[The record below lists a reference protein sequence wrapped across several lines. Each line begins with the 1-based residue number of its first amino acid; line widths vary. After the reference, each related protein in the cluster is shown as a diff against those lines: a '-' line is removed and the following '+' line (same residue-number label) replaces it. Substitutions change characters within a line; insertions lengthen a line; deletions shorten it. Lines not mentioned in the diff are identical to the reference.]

1 MNNKT
6 NWKKLANKDY
16 LGSWDI
22 EGSSDLVLTI
32 RNITQKEVKNPQGK
46 DEEVIVCEWKEN
58 YKPMILNVT
67 NCKAI
72 AKAYNSEYIEDW
84 IGKRVALFTT
94 MVSSFGDT
102 TEAIRIRPYAPRV
115 ENKVELVCEECGQVV
130 KGANGMDAEQVAN
143 YTKNKYGRQLCG
155 ECAIK
160 LKNGGNN

>member
-1 MNNKT
+1 MAKT

-22 EGSSDLVLTI
+22 EQGSDLVLTI
-32 RNITQKEVKNPQGK
+32 AKIEQRQVKNPQGK
-46 DEEVIVCEWKEN
+46 DEEVIVVEWREN

-84 IGKRVALFTT
+84 IGKAVSLFTT
-94 MVSSFGDT
+94 MVSAFGDT

-115 ENKVELVCEECGQVV
+115 EKKVELICEECGQAI
-130 KGANGMDAEQVAN
+130 KGANGMDAESVAA
-143 YTKNKYGRQLCG
+143 YTSKKYGKKICS
-155 ECAIK
+155 ECATR
-160 LKNGGNN
+160 LKNGGNE

>member
-1 MNNKT
+1 MTTKT

-22 EGSSDLVLTI
+22 EGGSDLVLTI

-46 DEEVIVCEWKEN
+46 DEEVIVCEWREN

-84 IGKRVALFTT
+84 VGKRVSLFTT
-94 MVSSFGDT
+94 MVSAFGDT
-102 TEAIRIRPYAPRV
+102 TEAIRIRPYAPRL
-115 ENKVELVCEECGQVV
+115 EKKVEIVCEECGQVV

-143 YTKNKYGRQLCG
+143 YTKNKYGKQLCSD
-155 ECAIK
+155 CASK
-160 LKNGGNN
+160 LKNGGNQ

>member
-32 RNITQKEVKNPQGK
+32 KAISKKPVKNPQGK
-46 DEEVIVCEWKEN
+46 EEECIICEWKET
-58 YKPMILNVT
+58 YKPMILNAT

-84 IGKRVALFTT
+84 IGKRVSLFTA
-94 MVSSFGDT
+94 MVTAFGDT
-102 TEAIRIRPYAPRV
+102 TEAIRIRPYQPRAV
-115 ENKVELVCEECGQVV
+115 EKVEIVCEDCGQVI

-143 YTKNKYGRQLCG
+143 YTKNKYGKQLCS
-155 ECAIK
+155 ECASK
-160 LKNGGNN
+160 LKNGGNQ

>member
-1 MNNKT
+1 MTKT

-22 EGSSDLVLTI
+22 EQGSDLVLTI
-32 RNITQKEVKNPQGK
+32 ARIEQRQVKNPQGK
-46 DEEVIVCEWKEN
+46 DEEVIVCEWQEN

-84 IGKRVALFTT
+84 IGKRVSLFTT
-94 MVSSFGDT
+94 MVSAFGDT

-115 ENKVELVCEECGQVV
+115 EKKVELICSDCGQII
-130 KGANGMDAEQVAN
+130 KGANGMDAESVAA
-143 YTKNKYGRQLCG
+143 YTKTKYGKKLCS
-155 ECAIK
+155 ECASK
-160 LKNGGNN
+160 LKNGGNQ

>member
-1 MNNKT
+1 MAKT

-22 EGSSDLVLTI
+22 EGGDLVLTI

-72 AKAYNSEYIEDW
+72 AKAYGSEYIEDW
-84 IGKRVALFTT
+84 IGKRVSLFTT
-94 MVSSFGDT
+94 MVSAFGDT

-115 ENKVELVCEECGQVV
+115 EAKVELICEECGQVV
-130 KGANGMDAEQVAN
+130 KGANGMDAEQIAN
-143 YTKNKYGRQLCG
+143 YTKNKYGKQLCTD
-155 ECAIK
+155 CATK
-160 LKNGGNN
+160 LKNNGGN